1 VEASAIRPSDASTVT
16 PRRRSRK
23 HTRSSE
29 KTASVVKATEDD
41 FLEVRWLFDTYSS
54 GVYGFVPD
62 SRIRRHIREGA
73 CHVIKINGHVA
84 AAAIGKQG
92 QTLWNI
98 MVHPKY
104 RHLHLGTLL
113 VTAVTPQRIRVK
125 CRPHKGM
132 SDKDLAKFTDPTPFY
147 ERMGYVFEGWDHP
160 RNFYQGGDRV
170 TGKGKVIGIG
180 EMRTVKI
187 MRRLKPGEKPPDP
200 DRTRAPRVTN
210 RSGHSYPAGPRV
222 RSS

>member
-16 PRRRSRK
+16 PERRSRK
-23 HTRSSE
+23 HTSSSE
-29 KTASVVKATEDD
+29 KIASVVKATEDD

-54 GVYGFVPD
+54 GVYGFVPE
-62 SRIRRHIREGA
+62 SRIHRHIREGA

-84 AAAIGKQG
+84 AAAIGKPG
-92 QTLWNI
+92 ETLWNI
-98 MVHPKY
+98 MVRPEY

-113 VTAVTPQRIRVK
+113 VTAVTPERIRVK

-160 RNFYQGGDRV
+160 RNFYLGRDRV

-187 MRRLKPGEKPPDP
+187 MRRLKPGEKAPEP
-200 DRTRAPRVTN
+200 DRSVAPRVTGVTSTESVL
-210 RSGHSYPAGPRV
+210 RPRV
-222 RSS
+222 RC